1 MTRSHFIQ
9 FSIMV
14 LIILLIYFTYNYIN
28 KSRRDLNIVEKTESN
43 KLVEKKISK
52 KEETLDKNV
61 ISELT
66 YKSLD
71 DSGNVYEINSD
82 SGTIQENDKSTLL
95 LKNVKAN
102 ILVYGYGTVYIFSD
116 NALYN
121 KVSLDTHFYENV
133 NLIYQDHD
141 IKSDDLFLEYSD
153 KKVKISNNVYYES
166 ENSKLIADEVMMN
179 LLNKVSKI
187 YMTNK
192 NKKVKAIINN

>member
-1 MTRSHFIQ
+1 MTRSYFIQ

-14 LIILLIYFTYNYIN
+14 LIILLIYLTYNYIN
-28 KSRRDLNIVEKTESN
+28 KSGKDSNIVEKTKSN

-52 KEETLDKNV
+52 NGETLDKNV
-61 ISELT
+61 ISQLT

-71 DSGNVYEINSD
+71 DNGNVYEINSD
-82 SGTIQENDKSTLL
+82 SGTIQENDKSTLQ
-95 LKNVKAN
+95 LKNVEAK
-102 ILVYGYGTVYIFSD
+102 ILVYGHGTVYISSD

-141 IKSDDLFLEYSD
+141 IKSNDLFLEYSD

-166 ENSKLIADEVMMN
+166 ENSKLIADEVTMN

>member
-9 FSIMV
+9 FGIIV
-14 LIILLIYFTYNYIN
+14 LIILLLYLTYNYIN
-28 KSRRDLNIVEKTESN
+28 KSRKDSNIVEKTQLNE
-43 KLVEKKISK
+43 LVEEKISK
-52 KEETLDKNV
+52 DEETLDKNV

-71 DSGNVYEINSD
+71 DNGNIYEINSD
-82 SGTIQENDKSTLL
+82 SGSIQENDKSTLL
-95 LKNVKAN
+95 LKNVEAK
-102 ILVYGYGTVYIFSD
+102 ILVYGYGNVYIFSD

-141 IKSDDLFLEYSD
+141 IKSDDLFLKYSD

-166 ENSKLIADEVMMN
+166 ENSKLIADEVTMN

>member
-9 FSIMV
+9 FGIIV
-14 LIILLIYFTYNYIN
+14 LIILLIYLTYNYIN
-28 KSRRDLNIVEKTESN
+28 KSRKVSNIVEKTELN
-43 KLVEKKISK
+43 KFVEKKISK
-52 KEETLDKNV
+52 NEETLDKNV

-66 YKSLD
+66 YKSID
-71 DSGNVYEINSD
+71 DNGNIYEINSD
-82 SGTIQENDKSTLL
+82 SGSIQENDKSTLL
-95 LKNVKAN
+95 LKNVEAK
-102 ILVYGYGTVYIFSD
+102 ILVYGHGTVYIFSD

>member
-1 MTRSHFIQ
+1 MTRSYFIQ

-14 LIILLIYFTYNYIN
+14 LIILLIYLTYNYIN
-28 KSRRDLNIVEKTESN
+28 KSGKDSNIVEKTKSN

-52 KEETLDKNV
+52 NGETLDKNV
-61 ISELT
+61 ISQLT

-71 DSGNVYEINSD
+71 DNGNVYEINSD
-82 SGTIQENDKSTLL
+82 SGTIQENDKSTLQ
-95 LKNVKAN
+95 LKNVEAK
-102 ILVYGYGTVYIFSD
+102 ILVYGHGTVYIFSD

-141 IKSDDLFLEYSD
+141 IKSNDLFLEYSD

-166 ENSKLIADEVMMN
+166 ENSKLIADEVTMN

-192 NKKVKAIINN
+192 KKKVKAIINN

>member
-9 FSIMV
+9 FGIIV
-14 LIILLIYFTYNYIN
+14 LIVLLLYLTHNYIN
-28 KSRRDLNIVEKTESN
+28 KSRKDSNIVEKTQLNE
-43 KLVEKKISK
+43 LVEEKISK
-52 KEETLDKNV
+52 DEETLDKNV

-71 DSGNVYEINSD
+71 DNGNIYEINSD
-82 SGTIQENDKSTLL
+82 SGSIQENDKSTLL
-95 LKNVKAN
+95 LKNVEAK
-102 ILVYGYGTVYIFSD
+102 ILVYGYGNVYIFSD

-141 IKSDDLFLEYSD
+141 IKSDDLFLKYSD

-166 ENSKLIADEVMMN
+166 ENSKLIADEVTMN

>member
-9 FSIMV
+9 FGILI
-14 LIILLIYFTYNYIN
+14 LIILLIYLTYNYIN
-28 KSRRDLNIVEKTESN
+28 KSGKDSNILEKTESN

-52 KEETLDKNV
+52 NEETLDKNV

-187 YMTNK
+187 YMTNE

>member
-28 KSRRDLNIVEKTESN
+28 KSGRDLNIVEKTESN

-52 KEETLDKNV
+52 NEETLDKNV

-166 ENSKLIADEVMMN
+166 ENSKLIADEVTMN

>member
-9 FSIMV
+9 FGIIV
-14 LIILLIYFTYNYIN
+14 LIILIIYLTYNYIN
-28 KSRRDLNIVEKTESN
+28 KSRKDLNIVEKTELN
-43 KLVEKKISK
+43 KLVEKEISNN
-52 KEETLDKNV
+52 EETLDKNV

-71 DSGNVYEINSD
+71 DNGNVYEINSD
-82 SGTIQENDKSTLL
+82 SGTIQENDKSTLQ
-95 LKNVKAN
+95 LKNVEAK
-102 ILVYGYGTVYIFSD
+102 ILVYDQGTVYIFSD

-133 NLIYQDHD
+133 NLIYQDHNV
-141 IKSDDLFLEYSD
+141 KSDDLFLEYSD

-166 ENSKLIADEVMMN
+166 ENSKLIADEVWMN

-187 YMTNK
+187 YMTNR
-192 NKKVKAIINN
+192 NKKVKAIIKN

>member
-1 MTRSHFIQ
+1 MTRSYFIQ

-14 LIILLIYFTYNYIN
+14 LIILLIYLTYNYIN
-28 KSRRDLNIVEKTESN
+28 KSGKDSNIVEKTESN
-43 KLVEKKISK
+43 KLVQKKISRN
-52 KEETLDKNV
+52 EETLDKNV

-71 DSGNVYEINSD
+71 DNGNVYEINSD

-95 LKNVKAN
+95 LKNVEAK
-102 ILVYGYGTVYIFSD
+102 ILVYDHGTVYIFSD

-121 KVSLDTHFYENV
+121 KISLDTHFYKNV
-133 NLIYQDHD
+133 NLIYKDHN
-141 IKSDDLFLEYSD
+141 IKSDDLFLKYSD

-166 ENSKLIADEVMMN
+166 ENSKLIADEVTMN

-187 YMTNK
+187 YVTNK
-192 NKKVKAIINN
+192 KKKVKAIIKN

>member
-9 FSIMV
+9 LSILV
-14 LIILLIYFTYNYIN
+14 LIILIIYFTYNYLN
-28 KSRRDLNIVEKTESN
+28 KSGKVSNIVEKAASS
-43 KLVEKKISK
+43 KLVQKNINLN
-52 KEETLDKNV
+52 EENLDKNV

-71 DSGNVYEINSD
+71 DNGNIYEINSD
-82 SGTIQENDKSTLL
+82 SGTIQENNKSTLL
-95 LKNVKAN
+95 LKNVKAK
-102 ILVYGYGTVYIFSD
+102 ILVYGHGTVYIFSN
-116 NALYN
+116 NALYD

-153 KKVKISNNVYYES
+153 KKVKISNNVYYQS
-166 ENSKLIADEVMMN
+166 KDSKLVADEVTMN

>member
-14 LIILLIYFTYNYIN
+14 LIILLIYLTYNYIN
-28 KSRRDLNIVEKTESN
+28 KSGKDSNILEKTESN

-52 KEETLDKNV
+52 NEETLDKNV

-71 DSGNVYEINSD
+71 DSGNIYEINSD
-82 SGTIQENDKSTLL
+82 SGSIQENDKSTLL
-95 LKNVKAN
+95 LKNVEAK
-102 ILVYGYGTVYIFSD
+102 ILVYGHGTVYIFSD

-133 NLIYQDHD
+133 NLIYQDHN

-166 ENSKLIADEVMMN
+166 ENSKLIADEVWMN

-187 YMTNK
+187 YMTNR

>member
-9 FSIMV
+9 FGIIV
-14 LIILLIYFTYNYIN
+14 LIILLIYLTYNYIN
-28 KSRRDLNIVEKTESN
+28 KSRKDSNIVEKTELN
-43 KLVEKKISK
+43 KLVEEKISK
-52 KEETLDKNV
+52 NEETLDKNV

-66 YKSLD
+66 YKSID
-71 DSGNVYEINSD
+71 DNGNIYEINSD
-82 SGTIQENDKSTLL
+82 SGSIQENDKSTLL
-95 LKNVKAN
+95 LKNVEAK
-102 ILVYGYGTVYIFSD
+102 ILVYGHGNVYIFSD

-141 IKSDDLFLEYSD
+141 IKSDDLFLKYSD

-166 ENSKLIADEVMMN
+166 ENSKLIADEVTMN

>member
-28 KSRRDLNIVEKTESN
+28 KSGRDLNIVEKTESN

-82 SGTIQENDKSTLL
+82 SGSIQENDKSTLL
-95 LKNVKAN
+95 LKNVEAK
-102 ILVYGYGTVYIFSD
+102 ILVYGHGTVYIFSD

-141 IKSDDLFLEYSD
+141 IKSDDLFLKYSD

-166 ENSKLIADEVMMN
+166 ENSKLIADEVTMN

>member
-1 MTRSHFIQ
+1 MTRSYFIQ

-14 LIILLIYFTYNYIN
+14 LIILLIYLTYNYIN
-28 KSRRDLNIVEKTESN
+28 KSGKDSNIVEKTKSN

-52 KEETLDKNV
+52 NGETLDKNV

-71 DSGNVYEINSD
+71 DNGNVYEINSD
-82 SGTIQENDKSTLL
+82 SGSIQESDKSTLL
-95 LKNVKAN
+95 LKNVEAK
-102 ILVYGYGTVYIFSD
+102 ILVYGYGNVYIYSD

-141 IKSDDLFLEYSD
+141 IKSDDLFLKYSD

-166 ENSKLIADEVMMN
+166 ENSKLIADEVTMN

>member
-28 KSRRDLNIVEKTESN
+28 KSGRDLNIVEKTESN

-166 ENSKLIADEVMMN
+166 ENSKLIADEVTMN

>member
-1 MTRSHFIQ
+1 MTRSYFIQ

-14 LIILLIYFTYNYIN
+14 LIILLIYLTYNYIN
-28 KSRRDLNIVEKTESN
+28 KSGKDSNIVEKTKSN

-52 KEETLDKNV
+52 NGETLDKNV
-61 ISELT
+61 ISQLT

-71 DSGNVYEINSD
+71 DNGNVYEINSD
-82 SGTIQENDKSTLL
+82 SGTIQENDKSTLQ
-95 LKNVKAN
+95 LKNVEAK
-102 ILVYGYGTVYIFSD
+102 ILVYGHGTVYISSD

-141 IKSDDLFLEYSD
+141 IKSDDLFLKYSD

-166 ENSKLIADEVMMN
+166 ENSKLIADEVTMN

>member
-14 LIILLIYFTYNYIN
+14 LIVLLMYLTYTYIN
-28 KSRRDLNIVEKTESN
+28 KSRKDSNIVEKTVSN
-43 KLVEKKISK
+43 KLVDKKINK
-52 KEETLDKNV
+52 NKETSNKNV
-61 ISELT
+61 ISELS

-71 DSGNVYEINSD
+71 DNGNVYEINSD
-82 SGTIQENDKSTLL
+82 SGSIRESDKSTLL
-95 LKNVKAN
+95 LKNVEAK
-102 ILVYGYGTVYIFSD
+102 ILIYGHGTVYIFSD

-141 IKSDDLFLEYSD
+141 IKSNDLFLEYSD

-166 ENSKLIADEVMMN
+166 ENSKLIADEVTMN

-187 YMTNK
+187 YVTNK
-192 NKKVKAIINN
+192 KKK

>member
-28 KSRRDLNIVEKTESN
+28 KSGRDLNIVEKTESN

-52 KEETLDKNV
+52 NEETLDKNV

-102 ILVYGYGTVYIFSD
+102 ILVYGHGTVYIFSD

>member
-1 MTRSHFIQ
+1 MSRSHFIQ
-9 FSIMV
+9 FSIIV
-14 LIILLIYFTYNYIN
+14 LIILLIYFTYIYIN
-28 KSRRDLNIVEKTESN
+28 KSRKDSNIVEKKELN

-52 KEETLDKNV
+52 NEETLDKNI

-71 DSGNVYEINSD
+71 DNGNIYEINSD
-82 SGTIQENDKSTLL
+82 SGSIQENDKSTLL
-95 LKNVKAN
+95 LKNVEAK
-102 ILVYGYGTVYIFSD
+102 ILVYGHGTVYIFSD

-141 IKSDDLFLEYSD
+141 IKSNDLFLEYSD

-166 ENSKLIADEVMMN
+166 ENSKLIADEVTMN

>member
-9 FSIMV
+9 FGIIV
-14 LIILLIYFTYNYIN
+14 LIILLIYLTYNYIN
-28 KSRRDLNIVEKTESN
+28 KSRKDSNIVEKTELN
-43 KLVEKKISK
+43 KLVEEKISK
-52 KEETLDKNV
+52 NEETLDKNV

-66 YKSLD
+66 YKSID
-71 DSGNVYEINSD
+71 DNGNIYEINSD
-82 SGTIQENDKSTLL
+82 SGSIQENDKSTLL
-95 LKNVKAN
+95 LKNVEAK
-102 ILVYGYGTVYIFSD
+102 ILVYGHGNVYIFSD

-141 IKSDDLFLEYSD
+141 IKSDDLFLKYSD

>member
-9 FSIMV
+9 FGIIV
-14 LIILLIYFTYNYIN
+14 LIILLLYLTYNYIN
-28 KSRRDLNIVEKTESN
+28 KSRKDSNIVEKTQLNE
-43 KLVEKKISK
+43 LVEEKISK
-52 KEETLDKNV
+52 DEETLDKNV

-71 DSGNVYEINSD
+71 DNGNIYEINSD
-82 SGTIQENDKSTLL
+82 SGSIQENDKSTLL
-95 LKNVKAN
+95 LKNVEAK
-102 ILVYGYGTVYIFSD
+102 ILVYGYGNVYIFSD

-166 ENSKLIADEVMMN
+166 ENSKLIADEVTMN

>member
-9 FSIMV
+9 FGIIV
-14 LIILLIYFTYNYIN
+14 LIILLLYLTYNYIN
-28 KSRRDLNIVEKTESN
+28 KSRKDSNIVEKTQLNE
-43 KLVEKKISK
+43 LVEEKISK
-52 KEETLDKNV
+52 DEETLDKNV

-71 DSGNVYEINSD
+71 DNGNIYEINSD
-82 SGTIQENDKSTLL
+82 SGSIQENDKSTLL
-95 LKNVKAN
+95 LKNVEAK
-102 ILVYGYGTVYIFSD
+102 ILVYGYGNVYIFSD

-141 IKSDDLFLEYSD
+141 IKSDDLFLKYSD

>member
-9 FSIMV
+9 LSILV
-14 LIILLIYFTYNYIN
+14 LIILIIYFTYNYLN
-28 KSRRDLNIVEKTESN
+28 KSGKVSNIVEKVESS
-43 KLVEKKISK
+43 KLIQKNINLN
-52 KEETLDKNV
+52 EENLDKNV

-71 DSGNVYEINSD
+71 DNGNIYEINSD
-82 SGTIQENDKSTLL
+82 SGTIQVNSKSTLL
-95 LKNVKAN
+95 LKNVKAK
-102 ILVYGYGTVYIFSD
+102 ILVYGHGTVYIFSN
-116 NALYN
+116 NALYD

-153 KKVKISNNVYYES
+153 KKVKISNNVYYQS
-166 ENSKLIADEVMMN
+166 KDSKLVADEVTMN

>member
-9 FSIMV
+9 ISIMV
-14 LIILLIYFTYNYIN
+14 LIILLIYFTYNYLN
-28 KSRRDLNIVEKTESN
+28 KSGKDLNNVEKTESS
-43 KLVEKKISK
+43 KLVQKKINLN
-52 KEETLDKNV
+52 EEKLDTNV
-61 ISELT
+61 ISELV

-71 DSGNVYEINSD
+71 DNGNVYEINSD
-82 SGTIQENDKSTLL
+82 SGTIQENDKSILL
-95 LKNVKAN
+95 LKNVEAK
-102 ILVYGYGTVYIFSD
+102 ILVYDQGTVYIFSD

-141 IKSDDLFLEYSD
+141 IKSDDLFLKYSD
-153 KKVKISNNVYYES
+153 KKLKISNNVYYES
-166 ENSKLIADEVMMN
+166 KNSKLIADEVTMN

-187 YMTNK
+187 YMKNK

>member
-1 MTRSHFIQ
+1 MTRSYFIQ

-14 LIILLIYFTYNYIN
+14 LIILLIYLTYNYIN
-28 KSRRDLNIVEKTESN
+28 KSGKDSNIVEKTKSN

-52 KEETLDKNV
+52 NGETFDKNV
-61 ISELT
+61 ISELS

-71 DSGNVYEINSD
+71 DNGNVYEINSD
-82 SGTIQENDKSTLL
+82 SGTIQENDKSTLQ
-95 LKNVKAN
+95 LKNVEAK
-102 ILVYGYGTVYIFSD
+102 ILVYGHGTVYIFSD

-141 IKSDDLFLEYSD
+141 IKSNDLFLEYSD

-166 ENSKLIADEVMMN
+166 ENSKLIADEVTMN

>member
-9 FSIMV
+9 LSILV
-14 LIILLIYFTYNYIN
+14 LIILIIYFTYNYLN
-28 KSRRDLNIVEKTESN
+28 KSGKVSNIVEKVESS
-43 KLVEKKISK
+43 KLIQKNINLN
-52 KEETLDKNV
+52 EENLDKNV

-71 DSGNVYEINSD
+71 DNGNIYEINSD
-82 SGTIQENDKSTLL
+82 SGTIQENNKSTLL
-95 LKNVKAN
+95 LKNVKAK
-102 ILVYGYGTVYIFSD
+102 ILVYGHGTVYIFSN
-116 NALYN
+116 NALYD

-153 KKVKISNNVYYES
+153 KKVKISNNVYYQS
-166 ENSKLIADEVMMN
+166 KDSKLVADEVTMN

>member
-9 FSIMV
+9 FGILV
-14 LIILLIYFTYNYIN
+14 LIILLIYLIYSYIN
-28 KSRRDLNIVEKTESN
+28 KSRKDSNIVEKIELN
-43 KLVEKKISK
+43 KVEKKISK
-52 KEETLDKNV
+52 NEETFDKNV
-61 ISELT
+61 ISELS

-82 SGTIQENDKSTLL
+82 SGSIQENDKSTLL
-95 LKNVKAN
+95 LKNVEAK
-102 ILVYGYGTVYIFSD
+102 ILVYGHGTVYIFSD

-121 KVSLDTHFYENV
+121 KVNLDTHFYENV

-166 ENSKLIADEVMMN
+166 ENSKLIADEVTMN

>member
-9 FSIMV
+9 FGIIV
-14 LIILLIYFTYNYIN
+14 LIILLIYFTYSYIN
-28 KSRRDLNIVEKTESN
+28 KSRKDSNIVEKTELN

-52 KEETLDKNV
+52 NEETFDKNV
-61 ISELT
+61 ISELS

-102 ILVYGYGTVYIFSD
+102 ILVYGHGTVYIFSD

-141 IKSDDLFLEYSD
+141 IKSDDLFLKYSD

-166 ENSKLIADEVMMN
+166 ENSKLIADEVTMN

>member
-28 KSRRDLNIVEKTESN
+28 KSGRDLNIVEKTESN

-52 KEETLDKNV
+52 NEETLDKNI

>member
-1 MTRSHFIQ
+1 MTRSYFIQ

-14 LIILLIYFTYNYIN
+14 LIILLIYLTYNYIN
-28 KSRRDLNIVEKTESN
+28 KSGKDSNIVEKTKSN

-52 KEETLDKNV
+52 NGETLDKNV
-61 ISELT
+61 ISQLT

-71 DSGNVYEINSD
+71 DNGNVYEINSD
-82 SGTIQENDKSTLL
+82 SGTIQENDKSTLQ
-95 LKNVKAN
+95 LKNVEAK
-102 ILVYGYGTVYIFSD
+102 ILVYGHGTVYIFSD

-141 IKSDDLFLEYSD
+141 IKSDDLFLKYSD

-166 ENSKLIADEVMMN
+166 ENSKLIADEVTMN

>member
-9 FSIMV
+9 FGIIV
-14 LIILLIYFTYNYIN
+14 LIVLLLYLTHNYIN
-28 KSRRDLNIVEKTESN
+28 KSRKDSNIVEKTQLNE
-43 KLVEKKISK
+43 LVEEKISK
-52 KEETLDKNV
+52 DEETLDKNV

-71 DSGNVYEINSD
+71 DNGNIYEINSD
-82 SGTIQENDKSTLL
+82 SGSIQENDKSTLL
-95 LKNVKAN
+95 LKNVEAK
-102 ILVYGYGTVYIFSD
+102 ILVYGYGNVYIFSD

-141 IKSDDLFLEYSD
+141 IKSNDLFLEYSD
-153 KKVKISNNVYYES
+153 KKVKISNNVYYVS
-166 ENSKLIADEVMMN
+166 ENSKLIADEVTMN

>member
-1 MTRSHFIQ
+1 MTKSHFMQ
-9 FSIMV
+9 FGIIV
-14 LIILLIYFTYNYIN
+14 LIILIIYLTYNYIN
-28 KSRRDLNIVEKTESN
+28 KSRKDSNIVEKTELN
-43 KLVEKKISK
+43 KFVDKKISK
-52 KEETLDKNV
+52 NEETLDKNI

-95 LKNVKAN
+95 LKNVEAK
-102 ILVYGYGTVYIFSD
+102 ILVYGHGTVYIFSD

-133 NLIYQDHD
+133 NLIYQEHN

-166 ENSKLIADEVMMN
+166 ENSKLIADEVWMN

>member
-1 MTRSHFIQ
+1 MTKSHFIQ
-9 FSIMV
+9 FGIIV
-14 LIILLIYFTYNYIN
+14 LIILIIYLTYNYIN
-28 KSRRDLNIVEKTESN
+28 KSRKDLNIVEKTELN
-43 KLVEKKISK
+43 KLVEKEISNN
-52 KEETLDKNV
+52 EETLDKNV

-71 DSGNVYEINSD
+71 DNGNVYEINSD
-82 SGTIQENDKSTLL
+82 SGTIQENDKSTLQ
-95 LKNVKAN
+95 LKNVEAK
-102 ILVYGYGTVYIFSD
+102 ILVYGHGTVYIFSD

-141 IKSDDLFLEYSD
+141 IKSNDLFLEYSD
-153 KKVKISNNVYYES
+153 KKVKISNNVYYVS
-166 ENSKLIADEVMMN
+166 ENSKLIADEVTMN

>member
-1 MTRSHFIQ
+1 MTRSHYIQ
-9 FSIMV
+9 FGIIV
-14 LIILLIYFTYNYIN
+14 LIILLLYLTYNYIN
-28 KSRRDLNIVEKTESN
+28 KSRKDSNIVEKTQLNE
-43 KLVEKKISK
+43 LVEEKISK
-52 KEETLDKNV
+52 DEETLDKNI
-61 ISELT
+61 ISELS

-71 DSGNVYEINSD
+71 DNGNIYEINSD
-82 SGTIQENDKSTLL
+82 SGSIQENDKSTLL
-95 LKNVKAN
+95 LKNVEAK
-102 ILVYGYGTVYIFSD
+102 ILVYGYGNVYIFSD

-166 ENSKLIADEVMMN
+166 EDSKLVADEVTMN

>member
-9 FSIMV
+9 FGIIV
-14 LIILLIYFTYNYIN
+14 LIILLIYFTYSYIN
-28 KSRRDLNIVEKTESN
+28 KSRKDSNIVEKTELN

-52 KEETLDKNV
+52 NEETFDKNV
-61 ISELT
+61 ISELS

-166 ENSKLIADEVMMN
+166 ENSKLIADEVTMN